1 MSDTRNY
8 ANCMGNEGGT
18 PVYLEDKR
26 LSESAS
32 QSTLASTDAIML
44 KGTDG
49 TYHEIARD
57 SLVEAV
63 RSVMGGILKNL
74 DKGTTIGALAALG
87 SGDDLGSITPANLAS
102 VLGVLNGASDIPS
115 ECDND
120 LNLIKKTSLYGTN
133 GGAKHRPNS
142 DWLGGFVVTIIGYI
156 HSNAE
161 RGIQFW
167 YDVSSTPNNLYVRYY
182 TYNTGG
188 TWYKI
193 TTVSV

>member
-18 PVYLEDKR
+18 PVYLEDKK

-102 VLGVLNGASDIPS
+102 VLGVNRNIVVDPSDSVTDFNELADNLNYRINSKNYANAPKVG
-115 ECDND
+115 
-120 LNLIKKTSLYGTN
+120 LIYGTLIVYYN
-133 GGAKHRPNS
+133 WFG
-142 DWLGGFVVTIIGYI
+142 
-156 HSNAE
+156 NAA
-161 RGIQFW
+161 IQQIFISASAPVIS
-167 YDVSSTPNNLYVRYY
+167 YRVRF
-182 TYNTGG
+182 GG
-188 TWYKI
+188 TWSQWQQLAVV
-193 TTVSV
+193 TTT

>member
-18 PVYLEDKR
+18 PVYLEDKK

-102 VLGVLNGASDIPS
+102 VLGGMPKKSGQPLSDLNTINKPGLYSFINSTLNRPS
-115 ECDND
+115 TNTAEGVVVCFARSNND
-120 LNLIKKTSLYGTN
+120 LYMLAICYPSGVYSK
-133 GGAKHRPNS
+133 AP
-142 DWLGGFVVTIIGYI
+142 LGSWTQI
-156 HSNAE
+156 
-161 RGIQFW
+161 
-167 YDVSSTPNNLYVRYY
+167 
-182 TYNTGG
+182 
-188 TWYKI
+188 
-193 TTVSV
+193 